1 MALMH
6 DMEIEDLQKTLT
18 TREAAH
24 EILNNFLPLLRDS
37 FDIVPHPNAYNRPQD
52 RVSADLLQMAG
63 VFKSWRPVDAM
74 ANGNCLF
81 NSASILLTGNETLSG
96 ILRLLTVSE
105 LFAHSDFYGTHPQI
119 SQFSK
124 ASGYSPA
131 TIFNIFLSDDA
142 ATDTYTGNQ
151 DNALLAIEVLAKAT
165 AKPYIFSSQF
175 HILALASVIRMP
187 VFSVYPDILGISAI
201 KNAMHGICYPRQ
213 RLVDDSSPS
222 QEVDPIHIMWT
233 RAAPSQLRGWRPNH
247 FVPLLIQPDDQR
259 ENIHE
264 FLSFSEVVR
273 RGRKRLQQFSYP
285 KEEENEQEN
294 FYIKPSP
301 LQRTPVRNVN
311 DINRKQ
317 ADVSSPPKKAQ

>member
-1 MALMH
+1 
-6 DMEIEDLQKTLT
+6 
-18 TREAAH
+18 
-24 EILNNFLPLLRDS
+24 
-37 FDIVPHPNAYNRPQD
+37 
-52 RVSADLLQMAG
+52 
-63 VFKSWRPVDAM
+63 
-74 ANGNCLF
+74 
-81 NSASILLTGNETLSG
+81 
-96 ILRLLTVSE
+96 
-105 LFAHSDFYGTHPQI
+105 
-119 SQFSK
+119 
-124 ASGYSPA
+124 
-131 TIFNIFLSDDA
+131 
-142 ATDTYTGNQ
+142 
-151 DNALLAIEVLAKAT
+151 
-165 AKPYIFSSQF
+165 
-175 HILALASVIRMP
+175 MP
-187 VFSVYPDILGISAI
+187 VFSVYPDIPGISAI

-301 LQRTPVRNVN
+301 LQRTPVRNVD

-317 ADVSSPPKKAQ
+317 ADVSSPPKKAQRKLDMKHSKEKQQTSTTPTSPLQRTPVRRIDDVNRKQADVSSPPKKAQRKVEIKHSKEKQHTPTIDTSAEKLGKPTTHNRGKNELEHLFEKPNFIPIPKRTKIKRDKKEKMFKNVASTKAAKPKKISSFFNKTDQPIVNKEKPGNIPKPSITVQQIQKNRKNYFHYRDLGLSGTN